1 MVFREIRIEVTMRP
15 YKEKNLFS
23 IQGLVSPEEKKI
35 KLWLRGTG
43 VHVRV
48 IIKGLQTSDN
58 VVFEDLVTQK

>member
-35 KLWLRGTG
+35 KLWLRRTG